1 MKIAISQRVLVH
13 NNVAYDCLDQ
23 NWYSYL
29 KNHEITV
36 VPNRTDVVDLIV
48 NNHDA
53 FIISGGDDH
62 PLRRLIEIQISKKML
77 LFNKPVIGICHGAF
91 LLTEILGGE
100 VIAVTNHK
108 NTNHTIKYKNS
119 QIIVNSAHTLGINT
133 APAKANVLAV
143 DDTGLCESWI
153 SGTVAAIVWHPE
165 RMQHPWI
172 PDEIEQ
178 LLTK

>member
-13 NNVAYDCLDQ
+13 NNVAYDCMDQ
-23 NWYSYL
+23 NWYNYL
-29 KNHEITV
+29 NDHVITA
-36 VPNRTDVVDLIV
+36 VPNRSNITDLIAD
-48 NNHDA
+48 NHDA

-62 PLRRLIEIQISKKML
+62 PLRRMIEIQISKKML
-77 LFNKPVIGICHGAF
+77 LLGKPVIGICHGAF

-100 VIAVTNHK
+100 VIAVTDHK
-108 NTNHTIKYKNS
+108 NTTHTIKYKDS

-143 DDTGLCESWI
+143 DDNGLCESWI

-165 RMQHPWI
+165 RMQIPWI
-172 PDEIEQ
+172 PNEIEQ